1 MATTASHV
9 PEGSLEGR
17 QRRPGASTDD
27 EARWLSDE
35 EHAAWRGLQRMQAA
49 LGATLNRQLSAE
61 AGLSLQDYAVLVALT
76 DHAEGKM
83 RPFELGRELGWEK
96 SRLSHHLSRMVER
109 GLIAR
114 EKCPT
119 DQRGWFV
126 GITDQ
131 GREAIEA
138 AAPGHVAS
146 VRRWFLD
153 RLTPAELEALT
164 AIAHAVLDGLSGEC
178 EAELDACGR

>member
-1 MATTASHV
+1 MATTAGE
-9 PEGSLEGR
+9 PREGSPAR
-17 QRRPGASTDD
+17 QQRGPATSAGDQVH
-27 EARWLSDE
+27 WLSDE

-96 SRLSHHLSRMVER
+96 SRLSHHISRMVER

-119 DQRGWFV
+119 DQRGSFV
-126 GITDQ
+126 GITEQ

-146 VRRWFLD
+146 VRRWFVD
-153 RLTPAELEALT
+153 RLTPAQLEALI
-164 AIAHAVLDGLSGEC
+164 AIAHAVVEGLTGEC
-178 EAELDACGR
+178 EAEVDACAR